1 MALAIT
7 LEVYPFSSNEQDQRH
22 LSVRLEVENS
32 GKKYDDGCYMLKFAI
47 TPQDEQGSLLETT
60 KETIISLTS
69 DSNHEDTIKDV
80 LSHDV
85 IIYHKSSAIRFSVKA
100 SLICIKTSKGMPVQ
114 SRHCKSHISRSI
126 HLLNCKQ

>member
-1 MALAIT
+1 MLFRQLKFPLQCDNGMAMVIT
-7 LEVYPFSSNEQDQRH
+7 LEVYPFPSDGQRH

-32 GKKYDDGCYMLKFAI
+32 DKQYDDGCYVLKVAI

-69 DSNHEDTIKDV
+69 DASHEDTTIKGV

-85 IIYHKSSAIRFSVKA
+85 IIYHKSRAIKFSVKA
-100 SLICIKTSKGMPVQ
+100 SLIYIKTSKGMPV
-114 SRHCKSHISRSI
+114 
-126 HLLNCKQ
+126 